1 MFRAVILGSG
11 ASLPTLQ
18 RRSASVAVQYEG
30 DLHLFDC
37 GEGTQLRWRQAALRF
52 GRLRGIHISHLHGDH
67 INGMVGLMQTLSL
80 GGREMPLQ
88 VSGPLGIAAFLDA
101 IRRSQGV
108 RFGYAVQV
116 RESSG
121 GVLVEGIGYRI
132 ECALLDH
139 GIATLGFAFIEDDRP
154 GQFDVDRAIE
164 LGLPPGREY
173 RRLQNGE
180 NVTTAD
186 GTEIRPAQVL
196 GSPRAGRRLAYCV
209 DTRPC
214 DQVLALARNASVLIC
229 DSTFGADLEKEAW
242 ARRHCTAA
250 QAAQM
255 ASDAGCERL
264 LLTHISAR
272 YHDAK
277 PLLAQA
283 RAVFARS
290 ALASDLMEIAV

>member
-37 GEGTQLRWRQAALRF
+37 GEGTQLQWRRAALRF

-67 INGMVGLMQTLSL
+67 INGLVGLMQTLSL
-80 GGREMPLQ
+80 GGRELPLQ
-88 VSGPLGIAAFLDA
+88 VSGPVGIAGFLDA
-101 IRRSQGV
+101 IRCSQGV
-108 RFGYAVQV
+108 RFGYAVEV

-121 GVLVEGIGYRI
+121 GVLVEGTGYRI
-132 ECALLDH
+132 ECAVLDH
-139 GIATLGFAFIEDDRP
+139 GIATLGFAFVEDDRP
-154 GQFDVDRAIE
+154 GRFNVDRAVE
-164 LGLPPGREY
+164 LGLPPGPEY

-214 DQVLALARNASVLIC
+214 VQVVALAKDAALLIC

-264 LLTHISAR
+264 LLSHISAR
-272 YHDAK
+272 YHDAR

-283 RAVFARS
+283 RAVFPRS
-290 ALASDLMEIAV
+290 ALAADLMEIAV